1 MKNTAKLCVF
11 SILFIFFFSSI
22 TPAST
27 NTSDIDTN
35 DIRLVATQQLA
46 TWLDKIPIG
55 QEQHFGFADRDEF
68 AAATIGTPVHT
79 FYFAD
84 ELETKVNEL
93 LVPSFEW
100 RVPVLVNNEYRALLT
115 VAPVEGVLNIV
126 DLGAAGLARELG
138 TQTGHKNVL
147 LRSFKAKCDF
157 LVADH
162 NGKGIMLMPL
172 QSARRNLR
180 QLDHASKDVFTIDE
194 IRGMILFPE
203 NKPGVAR

>member
-1 MKNTAKLCVF
+1 MKNTVKLCVV
-11 SILFIFFFSSI
+11 SILFIFLFTSI
-22 TPAST
+22 SPAST
-27 NTSDIDTN
+27 DFSQIDTD
-35 DIRLVATQQLA
+35 DIRLAATQQLA
-46 TWLDKIPIG
+46 TWLDKIPSG

-68 AAATIGTPVHT
+68 STATIGTPIHT

-84 ELETKVNEL
+84 ELEAPAKEL
-93 LVPSFEW
+93 LVPSYEW

-126 DLGAAGLARELG
+126 DLGAARLARELG
-138 TQTGHKNVL
+138 TQTNHKNVL

-162 NGKGIMLMPL
+162 TGKGIMLMPL
-172 QSARRNLR
+172 QSARRNLS